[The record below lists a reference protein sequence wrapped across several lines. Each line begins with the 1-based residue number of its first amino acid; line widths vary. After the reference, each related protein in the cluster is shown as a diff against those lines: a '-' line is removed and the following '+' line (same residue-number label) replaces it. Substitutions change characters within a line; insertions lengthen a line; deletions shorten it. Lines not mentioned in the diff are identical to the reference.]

1 MAVISTSASHLNGRR
16 AQQPHRPPP
25 ILEFWSVL
33 YVMEVLQEQDID
45 LRLPEEAVPIEGT
58 REEQEEEVG
67 HSFHVSGKIE
77 EEDDDSSEE
86 WVRDQHELDCPL
98 CRALLFDPITTSCG
112 HNFCRSCIVRYVHL
126 PSSAPSF
133 FHQFFF

>member
-1 MAVISTSASHLNGRR
+1 M
-16 AQQPHRPPP
+16 
-25 ILEFWSVL
+25 
-33 YVMEVLQEQDID
+33 MEVLQEQDID
-45 LRLPEEAVPIEGT
+45 LRLPEEVVPTEGT

-67 HSFHVSGKIE
+67 QSLHVSGKIKEEE
-77 EEDDDSSEE
+77 EEDDDDDDSGEE

-126 PSSAPSF
+126 PHPPFFNRFFLINSF
-133 FHQFFF
+133 

>member
-1 MAVISTSASHLNGRR
+1 
-16 AQQPHRPPP
+16 
-25 ILEFWSVL
+25 
-33 YVMEVLQEQDID
+33 MEVLQEQDID

-58 REEQEEEVG
+58 RAEQEEEVG
-67 HSFHVSGKIE
+67 HGLHVSGKTAEEE

-126 PSSAPSF
+126 PSSAPSATSPSSIDF
-133 FHQFFF
+133 S